1 MPRYFLEVAYKG
13 EAYSGFQTQK
23 NANSVQQEI
32 EKAFRILQRESV
44 SMTGSSRTDAGVHAL
59 QNFFHFDFE
68 GAVHPQ
74 FLYKIN
80 AILPQDIV
88 IHSIREVGEEAHCR
102 FDATGREYRYYIYQK
117 KDPFQRDRAFYFPYR
132 LNLDIMQQAAERVK
146 SYQDFTSFSKRN
158 TQVKSFICQITQSE
172 WYREGDC
179 LVYRVE
185 ANRFLR
191 GMVRA
196 LTATM
201 LKLGRHKISMED
213 FSAIIEAKD
222 CREASFAVPPH
233 GLFLV
238 RVNYPPG
245 VLEPGAKNFD
255 Y

>member
-32 EKAFRILQRESV
+32 EKAFRVLQRETV
-44 SMTGSSRTDAGVHAL
+44 VMTGSSRTDAGVHAL
-59 QNFFHFDFE
+59 QNFFHFDFD

-88 IHSIREVGEEAHCR
+88 IHSIKELGAGAHCR
-102 FDATGREYRYYIYQK
+102 FDATGREYRYYIYQR
-117 KDPFQRDRAFYFPYR
+117 KDPFLSGRAFYFPYK
-132 LNLDIMQQAAERVK
+132 LDLEIMQQAAELVK
-146 SYQDFTSFSKRN
+146 RYHDFTSFSKRN
-158 TQVKSFICQITQSE
+158 TQVKSFICQVSHSE

-179 LVYRVE
+179 LVYRVV

-201 LKLGRHKISMED
+201 LKLGRQKISLED

-222 CREASFAVPPH
+222 CRVASFAVPPH

-245 VLEPGAKNFD
+245 YYNPEPKKT
-255 Y
+255 